1 MIQYEFNTSK
11 LACLIEELAEKKNH
25 LTNKK
30 CRARLNT
37 LIEAHS
43 IVTGTKPEY
52 YYCNKRN
59 ENGPAKDYH
68 AD

>member
-1 MIQYEFNTSK
+1 MAQYEFNTSK
-11 LACLIEELAEKKNH
+11 LACLIEELAASNDH
-25 LTNKK
+25 LTNKE
-30 CRARLNT
+30 CRDRLNT

-52 YYCNKRN
+52 YDGSNRN

-68 AD
+68 AG